1 MEENRITSGSIPKQM
16 LAFFFPIWFG
26 TLFQFLY
33 NTADAVIVGQ
43 FVGKEALAAVGG
55 PASTIVNLI
64 VNFFVGVA
72 SGSAVIIS
80 QYYGAKQGDKTNR
93 AVHTAI
99 AMAIA
104 GGAVLGVL
112 GIIFSP
118 AMLSAM
124 GTPQDVIGYA
134 VTYIRIYFAGM
145 LFNTIYNV
153 GAGILR
159 AVGDSRRPLYFLI
172 LSSIVNIVLDLVFI
186 LVFKMGVDGAA
197 LATIISQA
205 VSAVLVL
212 ISLRGAQPVF
222 RIAFKNIRFDFSLLG
237 EMVRI
242 GLPAGMQSVMYS
254 VSNILI
260 QAAVNGFGTDAVAAW
275 AVFGKV
281 DAMFW
286 MTISSFGLAAT
297 TFAGQN
303 FGAKKYDRLKKSV
316 RVAMLLSI
324 SFTAVIEVILYIFGP
339 QCCLLFTN
347 DASVIEWCTVMMR
360 FTIPWYITYV
370 FIEIIGGAVRGTG
383 DAIVPMLIS
392 CIGICVLRSI
402 WLYTAVPM
410 YHDIRTVCASYPVTW
425 IITSL
430 VFIIYYKQGA
440 WLKRSIRRIS
450 EK

>member
-1 MEENRITSGSIPKQM
+1 MDENRITSGSIPKQM

-26 TLFQFLY
+26 TFFQFFY

-43 FVGKEALAAVGG
+43 FLGKEALAAVGG

-80 QYYGAKQGDKTNR
+80 QYYGAKNGDKTNR

-99 AMAIA
+99 ALAIV
-104 GGAVLGVL
+104 GGALLGVL
-112 GIIFSP
+112 GFVFSP
-118 AMLSAM
+118 AMLGAM
-124 GTPQDVIGYA
+124 GTPEDVIGYA

-145 LFNTIYNV
+145 IFNTIYNV
-153 GAGILR
+153 GSGILR

-172 LSSIVNIVLDLVFI
+172 LSSIVNVVLDLVFI
-186 LVFKMGVDGAA
+186 LVFKMGVAGAA
-197 LATIISQA
+197 WATIISQA
-205 VSAVLVL
+205 VSAVLIL
-212 ISLRGAQPVF
+212 ISLNGAPPIY
-222 RIAFKNIRFDFSLLG
+222 RLIAKNIKLDLPLLG

-260 QAAVNGFGTDAVAAW
+260 QASINTFGTDAVAAW

-286 MTISSFGLAAT
+286 MTISSFGLTAT

-303 FGAKKYDRLKKSV
+303 FGAKKYDRLKQSV
-316 RVAMLLSI
+316 RIATVLAVA
-324 SFTAVIEVILYIFGP
+324 FTAVVEVILYIFGP
-339 QCCLLFTN
+339 ECARLFTA

-360 FTIPWYITYV
+360 FTIPWYITYIL
-370 FIEIIGGAVRGTG
+370 IEIIGGAVRGTG
-383 DAIVPMLIS
+383 DAIVPMIIS

-402 WLYTAVPM
+402 WLYTVVPLN
-410 YHDIRTVCASYPVTW
+410 HDVRIVCASYPVTW
-425 IITSL
+425 VITSI
-430 VFIIYYKQGA
+430 VFIIYYKQGS
-440 WLKRSIRRIS
+440 WLKRSIKRAS
-450 EK
+450 DK